1 MWTISHALLSLGFEF
16 SSAREG
22 SAGPC
27 SPTPFQLVY
36 PFVSPLS
43 HSDQPTASTYFHLP
57 VDEQEDK
64 EINGYQRKY
73 ITWDGDLSAGSSSTP
88 SIPTPPPPL
97 PSKARP
103 PALDE
108 VLANEDLYGILG
120 VSKSDNLDKST
131 LRRAYL
137 LRSKACHPEYAVF
150 YCS

>member
-1 MWTISHALLSLGFEF
+1 MRLASLGFKF

-22 SAGPC
+22 SADPC
-27 SPTPFQLVY
+27 YPTPFQLVC
-36 PFVSPLS
+36 PFVSPLF
-43 HSDQPTASTYFHLP
+43 HSNQPTASTYFHLP

-88 SIPTPPPPL
+88 SPPTAPPPL
-97 PSKARP
+97 SPSQGRP
-103 PALDE
+103 SALDE

-120 VSKSDNLDKST
+120 VSKSDNLDKPT

-137 LRSKACHPEYAVF
+137 LRSKACHPE
-150 YCS
+150 